1 MILCQTKKILR
12 IKAKTVTT
20 HFAAYIARKETTAP
34 FKRKKCLGEKC
45 SFYETSE
52 EKLHSNDAWSKR
64 MNALD
69 SVKQTEIAKKYYG
82 GKNRGKN
89 KRKHYIQRR

>member
-1 MILCQTKKILR
+1 MILCRTKKILR
-12 IKAKTVTT
+12 IKAKTATT
-20 HFAAYIARKETTAP
+20 HFAAYIARKETAV
-34 FKRKKCLGEKC
+34 KKCLGEKC

-82 GKNRGKN
+82 GKKPW
-89 KRKHYIQRR
+89 KK

>member
-1 MILCQTKKILR
+1 MSDKKDFTDKSKNNNDTFCCIYCTERNGCSVLS
-12 IKAKTVTT
+12 V
-20 HFAAYIARKETTAP
+20 
-34 FKRKKCLGEKC
+34 KKCLGEKC

-69 SVKQTEIAKKYYG
+69 SVKLQKSITKE
-82 GKNRGKN
+82 KNRGKN
-89 KRKHYIQRR
+89 KRKHYI

>member
-1 MILCQTKKILR
+1 MSDKKDFTDKSKNSNDTFCCIYCTERNDCSVLS
-12 IKAKTVTT
+12 V
-20 HFAAYIARKETTAP
+20 
-34 FKRKKCLGEKC
+34 KKCLGEKC
-45 SFYETSE
+45 SFCETSE

>member
-1 MILCQTKKILR
+1 MSDKKDFTDKSKNSNDTFCCIYCTKRNDCSVLS
-12 IKAKTVTT
+12 V
-20 HFAAYIARKETTAP
+20 
-34 FKRKKCLGEKC
+34 KKCLGEKC

-52 EKLHSNDAWSKR
+52 ENLHSNDAWSKR

-82 GKNRGKN
+82 GKKPWQ
-89 KRKHYIQRR
+89 K